1 MSSIMLGITLAVF
14 AMVTVGMLA
23 ACQICSR
30 LFNRDAHRVRQRM
43 AAEFG
48 KEKDASDQVSL
59 FRADDLDLELKVAD
73 AAANPD
79 TLLTRGPKGK
89 WHRVVLMLE
98 QARVPL
104 SVRQFLCLVL
114 GVGLGLGLPTAWLL
128 GSLAGLG
135 AGATGA
141 AVPFV
146 VVNFKRRARQDK
158 LLKQLP
164 HAFDLMA
171 RVIRAGQSV
180 PQALTSVAETFEDP
194 IAGEFASC
202 QHQQNLG
209 LRPEVTFQ
217 ELVQRSGILE
227 LRIFAMA
234 MMIQRQTGGNL
245 SEVLERLA
253 GLIRSRLRLRQQVR
267 AWTAEGRLQGWT
279 LVALPFLMFGV
290 LMVINRK
297 YVQTL
302 FDHVPLLAATLVFM
316 AIGVL
321 WIRRIVNFHY

>member
-1 MSSIMLGITLAVF
+1 MSVTLLGITLAVF
-14 AMVTVGMLA
+14 LTVTSGMVGA
-23 ACQICSR
+23 YQILSR
-30 LFNRDAHRVRQRM
+30 LVYRDAHRVRQRL

-48 KEKDASDQVSL
+48 KDKESDQVTL
-59 FRADDLDLELKVAD
+59 YRDDQLDLELKEAD
-73 AAANPD
+73 QAANPD
-79 TLLTRGPKGK
+79 VSVPRSQGK
-89 WHRVVLMLE
+89 WQGLALTLE
-98 QARVPL
+98 QARVSL
-104 SVRQFLCLVL
+104 SVRQFLCLVFA
-114 GVGLGLGLPTAWLL
+114 LGLGFGLPVTWFFGL
-128 GSLAGLG
+128 LAGLG
-135 AGATGA
+135 ASSAGA

-146 VVNFKRRARQDK
+146 VVNAKRKGRQDRF
-158 LLKQLP
+158 LRQLP
-164 HAFDLMA
+164 NAFDLMA

-202 QHQQNLG
+202 QQQQNLG

-253 GLIRSRLRLRQQVR
+253 GLIRTRLRLRQQVR

-279 LVALPFLMFGV
+279 LVALPFLMFGI
-290 LMVINRK
+290 LMVINRR

-302 FDHVPLLAATLVFM
+302 FDHVPLLVATLAFM
-316 AIGVL
+316 AIGIL
-321 WIRRIVNFHY
+321 WIRKIVNFHY

>member
-1 MSSIMLGITLAVF
+1 MSVTVLGIALAVF
-14 AMVTVGMLA
+14 LMVTLGMVGTY
-23 ACQICSR
+23 QVVSR
-30 LFNRDAHRVRQRM
+30 LIFRDAHRVRQRL

-48 KEKDASDQVSL
+48 KDKDVSDQVSL
-59 FRADDLDLELKVAD
+59 YRVDQLDLELKEAD
-73 AAANPD
+73 QVANPD
-79 TLLTRGPKGK
+79 ASVPRGQGK
-89 WHRVVLMLE
+89 WHRLGLTLE
-98 QARVPL
+98 QARVSL
-104 SVRQFLCLVL
+104 SVRQFLCLVFGL
-114 GVGLGLGLPTAWLL
+114 GLGLGLPVTWLFGL
-128 GSLAGLG
+128 LAGLG
-135 AGATGA
+135 ASVAGA
-141 AVPFV
+141 AVPLV
-146 VVNFKRRARQDK
+146 VVNAKRKARQDK
-158 LLKQLP
+158 FLKQLP
-164 HAFDLMA
+164 NAFDLMA

-202 QHQQNLG
+202 QQQQSLG

-253 GLIRSRLRLRQQVR
+253 GLIRTRIRLRQQVR

-279 LVALPFLMFGV
+279 LVVLPFLMFGI
-290 LMVINRK
+290 LMVINRR

-302 FDHVPLLAATLVFM
+302 FDHVPLLVATLVFM
-316 AIGVL
+316 AIGIL
-321 WIRRIVNFHY
+321 WIRKIVNFHY